1 MAGKRYFALFFLMI
15 ALCLCGCDRIM
26 GTDSASSDET
36 EYTIYYTNLEGTRL
50 EERSYAPQSESFDG
64 IMTELLEQFQNPP
77 DTDVSSALPLGVE
90 INECTMGI
98 DELQVDFNAAYL
110 GISNVQ
116 EVLLQAGLVKTLVQ
130 LPGVMRVRF
139 TVDGQPLT
147 DDDGYEV
154 PAMNENTFIDTRGE
168 GINSYHYVT
177 LNLYFG
183 NETGDKI
190 ARETRN
196 VYYSSNLIMEQLIV
210 EQIIRGPVNDQLQ
223 AVVDPGV
230 GINQVSISGNI
241 CEIDLDDTFN
251 QVPEGSS
258 VDPETCLY
266 AFVNAIVDACDVE
279 GVQFKIN
286 GETDVRFRN
295 QVNLDQVFERNGDII
310 DADGSSAEPL
320 TEIFLDE
327 DGEETE
333 VLTEA
338 FTGQETETQTE
349 TQTTAQTTE
358 TSAGDGEIQSQDRGV
373 GVDPALTGDRS

>member
-1 MAGKRYFALFFLMI
+1 MAGKRYFALFFLVI

-26 GTDSASSDET
+26 GTDSASSEET
-36 EYTIYYTNLEGTRL
+36 EYMIYYTNLEGTKL
-50 EERSYAPQSESFDG
+50 EERGYAPQSESFDG

-90 INECTMGI
+90 INGCTMGI

-147 DDDGYEV
+147 DDNGYEV
-154 PAMNENTFIDTRGE
+154 PAMDENTFIDTKGE

-183 NETGDKI
+183 SAAGDKI

-196 VYYSSNLIMEQLIV
+196 VYYSSNLIMEQVIV

-230 GINQVSISGNI
+230 GINHVTISGDI
-241 CEIDLDDTFN
+241 CVVDLDDTFN
-251 QVPEGSS
+251 QAPEGSS

-266 AFVNAIVDACDVE
+266 AFVDAIIDACDVE
-279 GVQFKIN
+279 GVQFEIN

-295 QVNLDQVFERNGDII
+295 QVNLDQVFERNADII
-310 DADGSSAEPL
+310 ETGGSGAEPL

-327 DGEETE
+327 DGDETE
-333 VLTEA
+333 ILSEPIQE
-338 FTGQETETQTE
+338 QETEIQTE
-349 TQTTAQTTE
+349 ARTTE
-358 TSAGDGEIQSQDRGV
+358 TTAGEGNGGLQSRDRGV